1 MPFETSERPRFS
13 ILEKLCLAGSVAL
26 LLVAVGIT
34 TLLNRH
40 YQDKF
45 FPGVSIDGIAVG
57 GRTQQE
63 VKQLLLEKENTLPTF
78 SLTLNVDGIEV
89 ASSGAELGG
98 HYDYAQSIEQAFAE
112 GRHQPLPEKVWSI
125 ISPWPKQVAVESTYT
140 LEKELLRKQ
149 INVIGQVID
158 NPAEE
163 PSAVLPYSGSAGSLK
178 LLPGRSG
185 RIVDRDATIQKVMER
200 VQPGEV
206 HVPVVVASVSA
217 GLTPEQVDPAIERAK
232 KFVGKKITL
241 RADNIFKEMND
252 QLILSLLAFPEGV
265 SATKIKPV
273 ADELAKE
280 VDRPPQD
287 ALFSYDPE
295 TLQVTEFSPPRMG
308 LGLNVDQ
315 FTEELKKKVAQ
326 LESGD
331 ISEVEL
337 ALTVQET
344 APEKSL
350 ADTNTLGIK
359 ERIGFGE
366 SQYAH
371 SIPNRVHN
379 VALTSNKMNNFI
391 IKPGEEFSFNK
402 ALGEVSARTGFK
414 SAYVIVN
421 GRTELGDGGGVCQVS
436 TTLFRSVLDAGLK
449 VTKRRPHSYRV
460 SYYEQNAKPGID
472 ATVYSGDVDLRFV
485 NDTGHHILIHNQAD
499 SEKLY
504 MTVEIY
510 GTSDGRVTEIVEHK
524 VWDQRPAPPPLYID
538 DPSLAPGKTR
548 QIDFATSGVKASFKN
563 IIKDKDGN
571 LIRED
576 EYYSNYVPWR
586 AVFLRGV

>member
-1 MPFETSERPRFS
+1 
-13 ILEKLCLAGSVAL
+13 
-26 LLVAVGIT
+26 
-34 TLLNRH
+34 
-40 YQDKF
+40 
-45 FPGVSIDGIAVG
+45 
-57 GRTQQE
+57 
-63 VKQLLLEKENTLPTF
+63 
-78 SLTLNVDGIEV
+78 
-89 ASSGAELGG
+89 
-98 HYDYAQSIEQAFAE
+98 
-112 GRHQPLPEKVWSI
+112 
-125 ISPWPKQVAVESTYT
+125 
-140 LEKELLRKQ
+140 
-149 INVIGQVID
+149 
-158 NPAEE
+158 
-163 PSAVLPYSGSAGSLK
+163 
-178 LLPGRSG
+178 
-185 RIVDRDATIQKVMER
+185 MER